1 MTFSSAALQELHD
14 YAAFVCGDEFVTCE
28 SSALTIAPAD
38 AEQASCIL
46 KFCDEHRLP
55 VSIEGSGTKQDWLD
69 RNGTAVRLLSHRL
82 SAVLEHPW
90 QDMTCTVQAGCTWN
104 AMQST
109 LQQQGQF
116 VALDPLWPARA
127 SVGGVIGANDSG
139 ALRLRY
145 GGLRDLVLGMTLV
158 LADGTIARSG
168 GKVVKNVA
176 GYDLPKLL
184 CGSSGTL
191 GLITE
196 VTFRLHS
203 VPRHTA
209 DLTMTADA
217 AKPLGELLSKVLDS
231 HFSTQSMQL
240 RTCRDH
246 FALDLRIGA
255 APEVCAAQVAAL
267 IALAANSGVTAE
279 PADARVW
286 SAREVLFDAAAQH
299 IVFKTT
305 ALVTNIADLVQR
317 IADLGGSAVAQ
328 ATGIVTGRLPASSA
342 AELVRLRE
350 MVEIAGGSLL
360 LLRTTG
366 QAAVDRWGRLPGS
379 LPLMR
384 SIKQHFDPH
393 QILNPQR
400 FLGKI

>member
-1 MTFSSAALQELHD
+1 MRFSSVALQELQD

-28 SSALTIAPAD
+28 NSALAIAPAD

-46 KFCDEHRLP
+46 KFCDKHRLP
-55 VSIEGSGTKQDWLD
+55 VSMEGSGTKQDWLD
-69 RNGTAVRLLSHRL
+69 RGSTAVRLLSHRL

-90 QDMTCTVQAGCTWN
+90 QDMTCTVQAGCTWE

-109 LQQQGQF
+109 LQQHGQF

-127 SVGGVIGANDSG
+127 SVGGVVGANESG

-145 GGLRDLVLGMTLV
+145 GGLRDLVLGMTVV

-184 CGSSGTL
+184 CGSFGTL
-191 GLITE
+191 GFITE

-203 VPRHTA
+203 VPRHTS
-209 DLTMTADA
+209 DLTITADA
-217 AKPLGELLSKVLDS
+217 AQPLGELLSKVLDS
-231 HFSTQSMQL
+231 HLSTQSMQL
-240 RTCRDH
+240 RTCKDQ

-255 APEVCAAQVAAL
+255 APEVFTAQLAAL
-267 IALAANSGVTAE
+267 VALAANLGAKAE
-279 PADARVW
+279 PADAKVW

-299 IVFKTT
+299 VVFKATV
-305 ALVTNIADLVQR
+305 LVTSIANLVR
-317 IADLGGSAVAQ
+317 EIANFGGSVVAQ
-328 ATGIVTGRLPASSA
+328 ATGIVTGRLPINSA
-342 AELVRLRE
+342 VKIVKLRE
-350 MVEIAGGSLL
+350 TVEAAGGSLV
-360 LLRTTG
+360 LLRTTD
-366 QAAVDRWGRLPGS
+366 QVTVDRWGRLPES

-384 SIKQHFDPH
+384 SVKQHFDPH

-400 FLGKI
+400 FLGNI